1 MPVFCQGIPR
11 WLVLYAVAGLLFL
24 LPPEILA
31 QGPALCLWR
40 KLFQLPVCPAC
51 GTTRALCAFFH
62 GELPQA
68 VAFNANVL
76 VTAPAMV
83 ALIVVD
89 TGRLVRKVATTLPA
103 ILNSLREMSG
113 VFKPE

>member
-31 QGPALCLWR
+31 QGPALCLWG
-40 KLFQLPVCPAC
+40 KLFHLSACPAC

-62 GELPQA
+62 GDFSRA

-76 VTAPAMV
+76 VTAPAML
-83 ALIVVD
+83 ALIIVD
-89 TGRLVRKVATTLPA
+89 TGRLVRKVAANLPQVS
-103 ILNSLREMSG
+103 NPF
-113 VFKPE
+113 VK

>member
-1 MPVFCQGIPR
+1 M
-11 WLVLYAVAGLLFL
+11 LFL

-31 QGPALCLWR
+31 QGPALCLWG
-40 KLFQLPVCPAC
+40 KLFHLSACPAC

-62 GELPQA
+62 GDFTRA

-76 VTAPAMV
+76 VTAPVML

-89 TGRLVRKVATTLPA
+89 TGRLARKVAATLPA
-103 ILNSLREMSG
+103 SLNSLREMSG
-113 VFKPE
+113 VLKPE